1 MKIAI
6 EAGIYL
12 NKSNGKWIH
21 LAHTPGPRKTNTFIP
36 IPKKNLYLPKNI
48 NFSNKKSFC
57 TCLKEVI
64 LWHPH
69 QAQLK
74 KINFYPKN
82 FLCFLKY
89 QFFKRKLKIYIRLKP
104 SLPKNETS
112 TKKN

>member
-57 TCLKEVI
+57 TCLKEVM
-64 LWHPH
+64 LWHPD

-74 KINFYPKN
+74 KINFYPKK
-82 FLCFLKY
+82 FLCLLKY
-89 QFFKRKLKIYIRLKP
+89 QFFKRKLKIYTRLKP
-104 SLPKNETS
+104 GLPKNETS
-112 TKKN
+112 TKKS